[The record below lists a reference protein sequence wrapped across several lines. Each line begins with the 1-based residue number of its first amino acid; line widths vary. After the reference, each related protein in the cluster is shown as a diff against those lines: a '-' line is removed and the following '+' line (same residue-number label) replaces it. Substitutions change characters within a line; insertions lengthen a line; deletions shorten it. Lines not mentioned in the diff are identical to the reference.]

1 VICQQLQKLQQDFAA
16 LVMAA
21 ENQEQL
27 SERAILAGATPE
39 NISTFRE
46 LLQARMDQIGQALS
60 AHVDAHN
67 CAN

>member
-1 VICQQLQKLQQDFAA
+1 
-16 LVMAA
+16 MAA

-46 LLQARMDQIGQALS
+46 LLQARMDRIGQALS